1 MNMRVGF
8 LILFLFI
15 VQGGLISQNEKA
27 FTQAVTASDVASLS
41 DMFGRSVDFTILD
54 NQEILSGK
62 AAAQKLISFLENKQL
77 RQIKVIHEGKS
88 KHKTSQYKVFKVITA
103 QETYR
108 LFVYASSENNEGT
121 IEEIRLDR
129 F

>member
-1 MNMRVGF
+1 MRVGF

>member
-1 MNMRVGF
+1 MRVGF
-8 LILFLFI
+8 LFIFLFLAH
-15 VQGGLISQNEKA
+15 VGLISQNEKA
-27 FTQAVTASDVASLS
+27 FTQAISSSDVASLS
-41 DMFGRSVDFTILD
+41 GMFGSSVDFTILD
-54 NQEILSGK
+54 NQEILSGR

-103 QETYR
+103 QETFR
-108 LFVYASSENNEGT
+108 LFIYASAENRDGT
-121 IEEIRLDR
+121 IEEVRLDR